1 MSVDQHPIPQQI
13 TNYEFKLI
21 GDMTLNQFARAAG
34 GILLALLINASPLV
48 FFVKYPLAFGL
59 AAGGLALAF
68 VPLGDRPLEKWVL
81 AFIKSLYSPTLFTWQ
96 KKVDP
101 NWLQIDWSK
110 KLDDKDEEE
119 SVPKKD
125 KDKVQ
130 EFVSSLPARQAGQLN
145 KDIEPETPLAIS
157 VEKPILEKSVEILT
171 EKTDLPIDEEVLARD
186 WSSREGAAQVK
197 SEKLKATG
205 MAVFG
210 AIPMPD
216 KPVEPNMLVGMV
228 TDKTGKIVEGAI
240 VEILDT
246 EGNSSR
252 VLKTNS
258 LGQFKTA
265 TPLTEG
271 KYLLI
276 TEKEGLTFDRVNVDA
291 LGKIVEPVKIQAQS

>member
-34 GILLALLINASPLV
+34 GIVLALLVNASPLV
-48 FFVKYPLAFGL
+48 FFVKYPLAFAL
-59 AAGGLALAF
+59 LAGGLALAF
-68 VPLGDRPLEKWVL
+68 VPMGDRPLEKWLL
-81 AFIKSLYSPTLFTWQ
+81 AFIHSLYSPTLYTWQ

-110 KLDDKDEEE
+110 KLTEKEDETRE
-119 SVPKKD
+119 VPKKD
-125 KDKVQ
+125 KDKME
-130 EFVSSLPARQAGQLN
+130 EFVLSLPVRQVGQ
-145 KDIEPETPLAIS
+145 
-157 VEKPILEKSVEILT
+157 VEKGQEKEKVDVVEEKPVLEEKVLVDIVEDKT
-171 EKTDLPIDEEVLARD
+171 EKEEELVARNWSEDL
-186 WSSREGAAQVK
+186 GAEIK

-210 AIPMPD
+210 SIPMPD
-216 KPVEPNMLVGMV
+216 RPSDPNVLVGMV

-240 VEILDT
+240 VEIVDP

-265 TPLTEG
+265 TPLSEG
-271 KYLLI
+271 KYLLV
-276 TEKEGLTFDRVNVDA
+276 TEKEGLAFDRVNIDA
-291 LGKIVEPVKIQAQS
+291 LGKIIDPVKIQAQS